1 MRKRTAKDILTIGD
15 RGYRVTLCRRY
26 RSRLSLRWW
35 DPTIRNYRW
44 KSLKHNDE
52 ELGERQAK
60 ELAGQLLATGTAPA
74 RGTLP
79 IAGLLGRY
87 EREVSAYKKGA
98 GLKEDR
104 RRMELWQAFLGSDRD
119 VTALDIATMNRFVR
133 ERAAGTIAVP
143 DRELRAGVSG
153 TTIGADLVFLQAVL
167 NWATKVRLADGTR
180 LLSENPL
187 RGYPLPRTKN
197 PRRPFTTFDRHKKL
211 LAVADQVDRRQRLF
225 GAFLE
230 LIESLGWRVTAV
242 CELRASDVDRTPRP
256 KTAPW
261 GRIRKRGDVDKEGVD
276 MWLPLSKPARRAID
290 RVLARNAVIGDRPLF
305 PSPRKP
311 ERPWTR
317 FHARDLYERAEKR
330 AKLEPLEGSDFHA
343 YRRKWATERKHLP
356 DTDVME
362 AGGWK
367 DPRSFKGAYQ
377 QVDEATLL
385 AVVSEPLQGE
395 GRLLLSPLHD

>member
-1 MRKRTAKDILTIGD
+1 MARRRKVVTLLTVGE

-26 RSRLSLRWW
+26 RHRLSLRWW
-35 DPTIRNYRW
+35 DPTIGNYRW
-44 KSLKHNDE
+44 KSLKHNDQ
-52 ELGERQAK
+52 ELGEDQARK
-60 ELAGQLLATGTAPA
+60 LAAQLLAVGTAPA
-74 RGTLP
+74 RHTLP
-79 IAGLLGRY
+79 LAALLGWY
-87 EREVSAYKKGA
+87 ERDVSAYKKGA

-119 VTALDIATMNRFVR
+119 VTTLDIATINRFVR
-133 ERAAGTIAVP
+133 ERAAGTISVP
-143 DRELRAGVSG
+143 ERTLRPGVTE

-167 NWATKVRLADGTR
+167 NWGTKVRLTDGTR
-180 LLSENPL
+180 LLAENPL

-197 PRRPFTTFDRHKKL
+197 PRRPLTTFDRHKKL
-211 LAVADQVDRRQRLF
+211 LLVADQVDRQKLF

-242 CELRASDVDRTPRP
+242 CELRASDVDRTRRP

-276 MWLPLSKPARRAID
+276 MWLPFSKPARRAID

-305 PSPRKP
+305 PSPRRP
-311 ERPWTR
+311 GEPWTR
-317 FHARDLYERAEKR
+317 FHARDLYERAER
-330 AKLEPLEGSDFHA
+330 VAKLEPLEGSDFHA
-343 YRRKWATERKHLP
+343 YRRKWATERKGLP
-356 DTDVME
+356 DVDVMA

-367 DPRSFKGAYQ
+367 DARSFKGAYQ

-385 AVVSEPLQGE
+385 AVVSETRKLRE
-395 GRLLLSPLHD
+395 IR